1 MRQEL
6 ANWAASRLKRKSKTD
21 RAPSL
26 GELRAAGDA
35 ARDKGRWEEAARFYE
50 EVIKIDASAFDI
62 AVQLG
67 HAYKEMGN
75 YDRTAELYFSTL
87 AHKLDDDDLHL
98 QIGHLEKMRGNFAK
112 AMHHY
117 KEALDLNSKNSDAQR
132 EYQALFTFERG
143 LSIEVLVRNAYRGVL
158 KRDAEPRAIEVYG
171 NALGNGMP
179 LADLIAELI
188 RTPEFLATAGLAP
201 AGGGGD
207 AAELR
212 RLAAAMER
220 AMLTLAIGAARE
232 GDAPWRADLPGE
244 KGTSSVDRRAA
255 GPLGVGAPNS
265 TRS

>member
-1 MRQEL
+1 
-6 ANWAASRLKRKSKTD
+6 
-21 RAPSL
+21 
-26 GELRAAGDA
+26 LRAAGDA
-35 ARDKGRWEEAARFYE
+35 ARDNGRWQEAARFYE

-132 EYQALFTFERG
+132 EYQALLLEKAKSERG
-143 LSIEVLVRNAYRGVL
+143 LSIEALVQSAYRGVL
-158 KRDAEPRAIEVYG
+158 KRDAEPQGIEVYG

-201 AGGGGD
+201 VGGGGD

-232 GDAPWRADLPGE
+232 GDAPWRADLVG
-244 KGTSSVDRRAA
+244 KKSTSSVDRRPA
-255 GPLGVGAPNS
+255 GSLGVGAPNS
-265 TRS
+265 TRP